1 MKARAGPITTTDTRG
16 MHARASGASGRLDPD
31 LARDV
36 LPLPRAERCALLFHM
51 KALLWAIVAALPMA
65 AQVRIE
71 QHGIEYIS
79 VEIKGKPFTRLFIGP
94 ETNKPYLHPL
104 RSASGKIVTRGYP
117 MEDIPGET
125 RDHPHHRG
133 LWFSHGDVNGFDFWG
148 NEKRGGKFGRIV
160 LAKVNGLTGGKESG
174 VIDATFDWRDPADR
188 TLLNETRKMIFYS
201 QPKTRT
207 IDFDIL
213 LTAREKV
220 IFGDTKEGTF
230 AVRLVSGLEEPHAG
244 APAQPPRTGHMVDS
258 QGRHGE
264 KEIWG
269 KRANWVDYYG
279 VVDGEPLGIAI
290 FDHPSNPR
298 HPTWWHARSYGLFA
312 ANIFGEREFE
322 RDKSKDGSLTLA
334 PGETLRFRYRVVI
347 HPGDVRSA
355 HIARLYE
362 DYAGGR

>member
-1 MKARAGPITTTDTRG
+1 MKPVLWIP
-16 MHARASGASGRLDPD
+16 L
-31 LARDV
+31 LA
-36 LPLPRAERCALLFHM
+36 LPLG
-51 KALLWAIVAALPMA
+51 
-65 AQVRIE
+65 AQVHIA

-79 VEIKGKPFTRLFIGP
+79 VEIKGKPFTQFFIGP

-117 MEDIPGET
+117 MDDIPGES

-148 NEKRGGKFGRIV
+148 NEKRGPKFGRIV
-160 LAKVNGLTGGKESG
+160 LAKIDGLSDGKDSG
-174 VIDATFDWRDPADR
+174 SIDATFDWRDPAGAV
-188 TLLNETRKMIFYS
+188 LLTEVRHMTFYG
-201 QPKTRT
+201 QTKTRT
-207 IDFDIL
+207 IDFDIT
-213 LTAREKV
+213 LTAREKA

-230 AVRLVSGLEEPHAG
+230 ALRLTSALEEPHSG
-244 APAQPPRTGHMVDS
+244 APAEPPRTGHMVDS
-258 QGRHGE
+258 QGREGE
-264 KEIWG
+264 KQIWG
-269 KRANWVDYYG
+269 KRADWADYYG

-298 HPTWWHARSYGLFA
+298 HPTYWHARSYGLFA
-312 ANIFGEREFE
+312 ANIFGLHDFE
-322 RDKSKDGSLTLA
+322 NDKSKNGSLTLA